1 MMKQSTKP
9 NKKPI
14 NFRLKRQTLLI
25 LSLLEKK
32 LHTSKTA
39 VVEKALE
46 FYAGQKLKHA
56 NAFMRH
62 AGILSDEDTDTMLNV
77 IKKSRVNKTIKVKL

>member
-1 MMKQSTKP
+1 MKPSKTT
-9 NKKPI
+9 KKPI
-14 NFRLKRQTLLI
+14 NFRLKQQTLLI

-46 FYAGQKLKHA
+46 YYASQKLKHY
-56 NAFMRH
+56 NPIMQF
-62 AGILSDEDTDTMLNV
+62 AGIFSDAESDEMLSV
-77 IKKSRVNKTIKVKL
+77 IKCDRRNKDIKVKL

>member
-1 MMKQSTKP
+1 MKSSKAT
-9 NKKPI
+9 KKPI
-14 NFRLKRQTLLI
+14 NFRLKQQTLLI

-46 FYAGQKLKHA
+46 CYANQKLKYV
-56 NAFMRH
+56 NPFMRH
-62 AGILSDEDTDTMLNV
+62 VGIFSDEDADIMLST
-77 IKKSRVNKTIKVKL
+77 IKKSRVNKVIKVRL